1 MAVLPY
7 ACRGAGSN
15 DNIEAYVSPAML
27 QDPWAGLMK
36 QHQPPAAVEQPQPP
50 VNDAGTLTTPATAR
64 QSMSDMFDAV
74 EQVKICLRP
83 PW

>member
-1 MAVLPY
+1 
-7 ACRGAGSN
+7 
-15 DNIEAYVSPAML
+15 ML

-74 EQVKICLRP
+74 EQEAQELSQGQLAEEGMQDRP
-83 PW
+83 WH